1 MRWHSLC
8 MQDQTHGYTD
18 YPFLDDATK
27 DALVAN
33 LPSLGAI
40 PSAKETCKLA
50 AVEPPTA
57 VAAA

>member
-1 MRWHSLC
+1 